1 MTTLKL
7 EADKTALIREIVN
20 IDNVE
25 LINQLR
31 DFLRKRA
38 SNQRVNDK
46 EFNKL
51 HTHRMIKE
59 FCGAWK
65 DERSAEEMVDDI
77 YNTRLSTGED
87 PTNIFNE

>member
-31 DFLRKRA
+31 DFLRRRT
-38 SNQRVNDK
+38 SNQRANDI

-51 HTHRMIKE
+51 HTHQMIKE

-77 YNTRLSTGED
+77 YDTRSSTRED